1 MPAIL
6 NALARVMCIHGGQVV
21 FVPSQQVAMVG
32 GAPALTMPD
41 LMAATI
47 VGCPQAGPGIK
58 PCTKIITGEP
68 ALSASPV
75 SSVAGMPLLIA
86 KQVGAPAESRT
97 VFRLER
103 SSSPFPAKSWRCPE
117 P

>member
-21 FVPSQQVAMVG
+21 FVPSQQVVMVG

-41 LMAATI
+41 LMAAMI

-86 KQVGAPAESRT
+86 NQVGAPGGVTDA
-97 VFRLER
+97 V
-103 SSSPFPAKSWRCPE
+103 PPGMIIVAFPGQVLAMC
-117 P
+117 

>member
-6 NALARVMCIHGGQVV
+6 NAAARVMCIHGGQVV
-21 FVPSQQVAMVG
+21 FVPSQQVLMIG
-32 GAPALTMPD
+32 GMPALTLPD
-41 LMAATI
+41 LLAATI

-75 SSVAGMPLLIA
+75 SSVAGVPLLIA
-86 KQVGAPAESRT
+86 NQIGPPGGVTDGVPPGMITVVFPGQVLAM
-97 VFRLER
+97 
-103 SSSPFPAKSWRCPE
+103 C
-117 P
+117 

>member
-6 NALARVMCIHGGQVV
+6 NALARVTCIHGGQVV
-21 FVPSQQVAMVG
+21 FVPSQQVVMVG

-41 LMAATI
+41 LMAAMI

-86 KQVGAPAESRT
+86 KQVGAPGGVTDGVPSGKIIVA
-97 VFRLER
+97 
-103 SSSPFPAKSWRCPE
+103 FPGQVLAMS
-117 P
+117 